1 MICLGDQFHCYSVT
15 VDILIIS
22 NYKYSHNDCCIICF
36 LGGDGGCMEK
46 SLNVQSSAVKIAL
59 TVI

>member
-1 MICLGDQFHCYSVT
+1 MTSSAATLT

-36 LGGDGGCMEK
+36 FGGDGGCMEK
-46 SLNVQSSAVKIAL
+46 SLNVQSSAVRIAL

>member
-1 MICLGDQFHCYSVT
+1 MICLGDRFHCYSVT

-22 NYKYSHNDCCIICF
+22 NYKYSHNDCCIMF
-36 LGGDGGCMEK
+36 LGGGCMEK

-59 TVI
+59 AVI